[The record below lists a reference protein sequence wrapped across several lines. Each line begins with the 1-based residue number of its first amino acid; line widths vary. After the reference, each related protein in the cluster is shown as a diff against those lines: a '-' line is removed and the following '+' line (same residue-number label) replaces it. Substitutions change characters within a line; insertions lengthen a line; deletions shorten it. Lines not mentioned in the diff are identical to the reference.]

1 MASNDPKL
9 EEPQSEDSPSVEAST
24 GETAVRVS
32 LFRRSLNWVKASR
45 LRAAIVAGA
54 VVASIGAMGVLW
66 FAFGGK
72 KPEDSPVT
80 LEMALEALDSGQF
93 PEARQMAERL
103 RDQATLRPHRRGT
116 IAFVLGMVAMHDA
129 DATWASDKSNYHL
142 VAARYL
148 DEARDRGFPPG
159 RDAEGLYA
167 LGRCL
172 FLSGQIESSRTVLRD
187 ALAVN
192 RPRKTELHR
201 LLASAYANGPNPK
214 FPEALE
220 QNQLFLSD
228 AKLPAA
234 ERSQGLA
241 QRARIQIE
249 MGRVE
254 ACEKTLSEIPPSVEH
269 RADVMLLRGRV
280 LMEEAR
286 KLKKNVKEAGEDK
299 VRATYEKAIKVL
311 RESQTHDTL
320 VNEASRKSM
329 YLIGVCFSE
338 LNDPKAALA
347 QFLRTRTLYA
357 DTAEG
362 QAANFQE
369 AELHRQVNHDA
380 EALAAYH
387 RAISPL
393 HELANYANPWLPLET
408 FRTRMVDAYRFY
420 LNAQKFDAALRLVE
434 MLPVFLGDVRTTEM
448 RGELRRVWGRHLA
461 AQADRLL
468 PPKAEPV
475 AREARK
481 QLRLAGSAF
490 ARLAELRSATR
501 YYPDDLWESAVS
513 DLEGQDYRSAARLLQ
528 QYLTAESRRR
538 QPQALAYLG
547 ESLLSLGQTDEAL
560 SALRECIDLYPRD
573 PMAFRARLLASDACL
588 EKHDIELAESFLREN
603 LSGDYLTPASK
614 EWRDSLFALGRLLHS
629 NRRYDEAIPRL
640 DEAIRRYPD
649 VPQALEARYL
659 KADSQRRCGE
669 AVQEKLRSDLAENAR
684 VAHSKTARD
693 YLHAALAQ
701 YKDLLEVLNRRQEN
715 VELSPQEKA
724 MLRNAYFA
732 IGDIHYALEQYEA
745 AVKAYTVASNR
756 YQTHPEV
763 LEAYLQIV
771 RAYQRMR
778 KPADARIATEQA
790 KGVLGRLKADAD
802 FEQTTNRSRQEWTA
816 LFDQLTAANKL

>member
-1 MASNDPKL
+1 MSMASTESKL
-9 EEPQSEDSPSVEAST
+9 EEIQNEDSPSTEPSAS
-24 GETAVRVS
+24 RVS
-32 LFRRSLNWVKASR
+32 LLRRFLGWVKASR
-45 LRAAIVAGA
+45 LHAAILAGA
-54 VVASIGAMGVLW
+54 VITSIGGVCVLW
-66 FAFGGK
+66 FAFGGEK
-72 KPEDSPVT
+72 SEEPQVT
-80 LEMALEALDSGQF
+80 LEMALEALDNGQF

-103 RDQATLRPHRRGT
+103 RDQITLRPHRRGT
-116 IAFVLGMVAMHDA
+116 IAFVLGMVAMHEA
-129 DATWASDKSNYHL
+129 DATWASDKTNYHL

-159 RDAEGLYA
+159 RDAEGLHA

-172 FLSGQIESSRTVLRD
+172 FLSGQIESSRAVLRE

-192 RPRKTELHR
+192 PQRKTELHR
-201 LLASAYANGPNPK
+201 LLASAYSNGPNPK
-214 FPEALE
+214 YAEALE
-220 QNQLFLSD
+220 QNQLFLS
-228 AKLPAA
+228 APKLPPA
-234 ERSQGLA
+234 ERSQGLV
-241 QRARIQIE
+241 QRAQIQIE

-254 ACEKTLSEIPPSVEH
+254 SCENTLSEISANVDN
-269 RADVMLLRGRV
+269 RSDVMLLRGRV
-280 LMEEAR
+280 LMEQAR
-286 KLKKNVKEAGEDK
+286 SLKKNVKESGEARI
-299 VRATYEKAIKVL
+299 RAKYEAAIKVL
-311 RESQTHDTL
+311 REAQTHDTL

-329 YLIGVCFSE
+329 YLIGVCFLE
-338 LNDPKAALA
+338 LSDPKAAIA
-347 QFLRTRTLYA
+347 QFVRTRTLYA

-369 AELHRQVNHDA
+369 AELHRQAGHDT

-387 RAISPL
+387 RAISPV

-408 FRTRMVDAYRFY
+408 LSTRMVDAYRFY
-420 LNAQKFDAALRLVE
+420 LNGQKFDVALKLID
-434 MLPVFLGDVRTTEM
+434 MLPVFLGEVRTTEM
-448 RGELRRVWGRHLA
+448 RAEARRAWGRHLS
-461 AQADRLL
+461 AQAERLL
-468 PPKAEPV
+468 PPKAESL
-475 AREARK
+475 ASEARK

-528 QYLTAESRRR
+528 QYLTQESRRR

-560 SALRECIDLYPRD
+560 TALRECIDLYPRD

-588 EKHDIELAESFLREN
+588 ETHDIEQAESFLREN

-614 EWRDSLFALGRLLHS
+614 EWRDSLFALGRLLHN

-640 DEAIRRYPD
+640 DEAIRRYPE
-649 VPQALEARYL
+649 VPQAIEARYL
-659 KADSQRRCGE
+659 KADSHRRCGE
-669 AVQEKLRSDLAENAR
+669 AVQEKLRKDLAENAR
-684 VAHSKTARD
+684 AAHSKTARD
-693 YLHAALAQ
+693 YFNAALAQ
-701 YKDLLEVLNRRQEN
+701 YKDFLEVLNRRQEN

-732 IGDIHYALEQYEA
+732 IGDVHYALEQYEA
-745 AVKAYTVASNR
+745 AVKAYTVATNR

-778 KPADARIATEQA
+778 KPGDARIAMEQA
-790 KGVLGRLKADAD
+790 KGVLGRLRADAD
-802 FEQTTNRSRQEWTA
+802 FEETTNRSRQQWTQ
-816 LFDQLTAANKL
+816 LFDQLVAASKQ